1 MFLLMGYMHG
11 LVMSNFAFL
20 LLPRIVPVPGGS
32 NHKERELDL
41 ATCTE

>member
-11 LVMSNFAFL
+11 LVMSNFL
-20 LLPRIVPVPGGS
+20 LLPRFVSVLGGS
-32 NHKERELDL
+32 NHKEKELDL